1 MIKRS
6 RSYKIFSACNI
17 LILTLL
23 CVTMLFPYLNQL
35 AIALNEGTDTAKG
48 GISIWPRKFTLE
60 NFAAVLN
67 DSNVLSATLVS
78 VSRTVIT
85 VVFSLIV
92 TFSSAYAL
100 TRRSLKGHKFITL
113 YYIVTMYI
121 GAGMIPTYILYRHL
135 GLMNSFWVYVI
146 PFGMSVYNMLIMR
159 SFIEGIPV
167 SLEESA
173 LIDGANEIQV
183 MYKIII
189 PLSKPVLATVA
200 LWVAVGQW
208 NDYTTS
214 LYYVTERKLFTL
226 QYMMMRMIK
235 QGEAIQAMIA
245 DALKEGADVSQL
257 QMSTTTSAST
267 QAAMLIVTTVPIIC
281 VYPFLQKYFVKGVT
295 LGAVKG

>member
-6 RSYKIFSACNI
+6 RSYKIFTVCNVT
-17 LILTLL
+17 LLLLL
-23 CVTMLFPYLNQL
+23 CVTMLYPYLNQL
-35 AIALNEGTDTAKG
+35 AIAFNEGTDTSRG
-48 GISIWPRKFTLE
+48 GITIFPRKFTWD
-60 NFAAVLN
+60 NFEAVLN
-67 DSNVLSATLVS
+67 DPNVLSAAAIS
-78 VSRTVIT
+78 VARTVTT

-100 TRRSLKGHKFITL
+100 TRRSLKGHRFITL
-113 YYIVTMYI
+113 YYIITMYI
-121 GAGMIPTYILYRHL
+121 GAGIIPTYILYRHL
-135 GLMNSFWVYVI
+135 GLMNNFFVYVI

-173 LIDGANEIQV
+173 LIDGANEVQV
-183 MYKIII
+183 MYKIIV

-214 LYYVTERKLFTL
+214 LYYVTERSLFTL

-235 QGEAIQAMIA
+235 HGEVIKSMIEEA
-245 DALKEGADVSQL
+245 VRKGGDPTQL
-257 QMSTTTSAST
+257 QMLTTTSAST